1 MKNEKVHMAD
11 TGFFKG
17 WLGRFKLLRRYA
29 ARKPE
34 QDTEEP
40 GRLYEAYNVLE
51 DKPALVLIPSE
62 RAPMEPQEE
71 WRVCLRSQAMP
82 PHFVLEV
89 EKAPSSGRLSQ
100 LRGML
105 EQLGTAVG
113 RLAND
118 EEARAH
124 LTRVPTGPME
134 FMWHLPASAWKW
146 VRASRW
152 RTAAAIVLMLLS
164 SRLAIHLVER
174 DMYAQEQ
181 DTSRSSVE
189 RWRAEQAIAAH
200 RAPALINKAR
210 VGQAPIAYPLPKAP
224 FVDQAKTPCKPNE
237 DEVEIN
243 GGCWMALERRPPC
256 RENQA
261 EYRGKCYLPVSASS
275 RTREPQ
281 SLHR

>member
-1 MKNEKVHMAD
+1 MAD
-11 TGFFKG
+11 MGFFKG

-29 ARKPE
+29 VRKPE

-71 WRVCLRSQAMP
+71 WEVRLRSRSMP

-89 EKAPSSGRLSQ
+89 EKAPGSGRLSQ

-105 EQLGTAVG
+105 EQLGAAVG
-113 RLAND
+113 RVAND
-118 EEARAH
+118 EEAHAH

-134 FMWHLPASAWKW
+134 FLLRLPVVAWRW

-152 RTAAAIVLMLLS
+152 RTVVAIVLMLLS
-164 SRLAIHLVER
+164 ARLVIHLVER

-181 DTSRSSVE
+181 ATGRSSVE
-189 RWRAEQAIAAH
+189 RWRAEQAMAAH

-237 DEVEIN
+237 DEVEIH
-243 GGCWMALERRPPC
+243 GGCWIELARRPPC
-256 RENQA
+256 RESQA
-261 EYRGKCYLPVSASS
+261 EYQGKCYLPVSASS
-275 RTREPQ
+275 RNREPQ